1 MLDVLGN
8 TTRLYIYI
16 KQGGPIPEITATIK
30 LNRMF
35 IIITI
40 PESEEVG
47 RHSNSADIIK
57 YNPKQ
62 STDR

>member
-1 MLDVLGN
+1 
-8 TTRLYIYI
+8 
-16 KQGGPIPEITATIK
+16 
-30 LNRMF
+30 MF

-62 STDR
+62 SDGLLIGDYLKNVLTVSMFLY